1 MATLVPAPEVE
12 DICMLVWGKK
22 VGNIKTIDLPIGNY
36 ISESLNFDNVH
47 FSWDNWVIIH
57 S

>member
-22 VGNIKTIDLPIGNY
+22 VGNIKTIDLQIGNY

-47 FSWDNWVIIH
+47 FSWDN
-57 S
+57 